1 MKVFL
6 WEELG
11 DGLYGNVHFKSFGK
25 VGNVGTV
32 PIGRIGFTSRLPFG
46 KSREVFNELLAGLL
60 KVFSE

>member
-32 PIGRIGFTSRLPFG
+32 PIGRIGFYQPIAIREESRG
-46 KSREVFNELLAGLL
+46 VQ
-60 KVFSE
+60 